1 MKLRCLFARR
11 SMCVRSGT
19 RMLGLVEP
27 FSGGR
32 VERLTGHQSP
42 GSRPPLKGF
51 FTSIRMINAVVA
63 SAPVHGGEYL
73 LLLCMARYAADD
85 GTRVFP
91 SVGTLA
97 RDSRQEE
104 RSVFR
109 QLRSL
114 ASKGLIVRVGVS
126 SHSTVNYRIA
136 IEKLAP
142 PPDLR
147 SPAPLTQERNTP
159 DLRAKTPDRKSPD
172 SSSIRQENRQ
182 ELLAT
187 PHVKPVSY
195 AVEMVL
201 KALKNRP
208 VKESP

>member
-1 MKLRCLFARR
+1 MTLRSLFARR

-51 FTSIRMINAVVA
+51 FTSIRVMNAVVE

-85 GTRVFP
+85 GSRVFP
-91 SVGTLA
+91 SVATLA
-97 RDSRQEE
+97 RDSRQHE
-104 RSVFR
+104 RTVQK

-114 ASKGLIVRVGVS
+114 EAKGLIQRVGYS
-126 SHSTVNYRIA
+126 QHSTNDYKIVIH
-136 IEKLAP
+136 IPLPVDHP
-142 PPDLR
+142 PKEREAALDANRGALER
-147 SPAPLTQERNTP
+147 KTPAPRP
-159 DLRAKTPDRKSPD
+159 PD
-172 SSSIRQENRQ
+172 SSSNTSKNRQ
-182 ELLAT
+182 KLLAT